1 MRQHRVS
8 TVRRLAR
15 ATVAASAAA
24 AALTFGFSAPSQA
37 ADPSLREVAESTGRF
52 IGTAVNDGLL
62 GNGTYSD
69 IVSTEFDS
77 VTAENAMKWDAVEPQ
92 RGQFNWA
99 GGDRLVQFAQAND
112 QLVYGHTLVWHSQM
126 PGWLQNG
133 SFSNNELRQI
143 MTDHVTTQVSRYKG
157 QVQRWDVVNEAFNE
171 DGSFRQ
177 SKFYQQLG
185 ASYIADSFRAA
196 RAADPDAKLFIND
209 YNTELDNAKSD
220 GLYRLVSDLLAQGVP
235 IDGVGFQNHLIVGN
249 VNGPAIRQNLQR
261 FADLGLEVVITE
273 LDIRMQM
280 PSDSS
285 KLQQQARD
293 YRAVADACLAVSRCS
308 GITVWGVSD
317 RDSWVPDVFPG
328 EGAACPWDENYQ
340 PKPAYDALRDA
351 FVAAGG
357 DPGDPDDPDD
367 PDDPG
372 DPEPGDCSA
381 VFTVSNRWDTGSVV
395 SVTVRTGQALNGWRA
410 QFDLPAGVSLA
421 NGWNGSFS
429 QSGSTV
435 TVTNAAYNGTVP
447 AGGTISF
454 GFQTGGG
461 AAQDGTRVSLGGQ
474 ECAAG

>member
-1 MRQHRVS
+1 MRQHRVR

-15 ATVAASAAA
+15 AAVAASAAA

-62 GNGTYSD
+62 SNGTYSD

-77 VTAENAMKWDAVEPQ
+77 VTAENAMKWEAVEPQ

-133 SFSNNELRQI
+133 SFSNSELRTI
-143 MTDHVTTQVSRYKG
+143 VTDHVTTQVSRYKDK
-157 QVQRWDVVNEAFNE
+157 VQRWDVVNEAFNE
-171 DGSFRQ
+171 DGSLRQ

-209 YNTELDNAKSD
+209 YNTETANAKSD
-220 GLYRLVSDLLAQGVP
+220 GLYRLVRDLKAQGVP
-235 IDGVGFQNHLIVGN
+235 IDGVGFQNHLIVGQ
-249 VNGPAIRQNLQR
+249 VNGQAIRQNLQR
-261 FADLGLEVVITE
+261 FADLGLEVAVTE
-273 LDIRMQM
+273 LDIRMRM

-317 RDSWVPDVFPG
+317 RDSWVPDVFDG
-328 EGAACPWDENYQ
+328 EGAACPWDENYR

-357 DPGDPDDPDD
+357 DPGDPDDPDN
-367 PDDPG
+367 PG
-372 DPEPGDCSA
+372 DPDPPTGDCSA
-381 VFTVSNRWDTGSVV
+381 AFTVSNRWDTGSVV
-395 SVTVRTGQALNGWRA
+395 SVTIRTGQALNGWRA
-410 QFDLPAGVSLA
+410 QFDLPAGVNLA
-421 NGWNGSFS
+421 NGWNGAFS
-429 QSGSTV
+429 QSGRTV
-435 TVTNAAYNGTVP
+435 TVSNAAYNGTVS

-454 GFQTGGG
+454 GFQTSGG